1 MSAVQQPPRECGD
14 CIKDLG
20 KGTGFEREVKCAGG
34 YEGLVAEFIG
44 IILKVVY
51 KSGKIIFVVFSSV
64 PLSSVGCGD
73 YCVCLFA
80 KAGGVS
86 SGDAF

>member
-51 KSGKIIFVVFSSV
+51 KSGKIIFVVFHLYPFRQLAAEIIASACSLRQEV
-64 PLSSVGCGD
+64 
-73 YCVCLFA
+73 
-80 KAGGVS
+80 
-86 SGDAF
+86 